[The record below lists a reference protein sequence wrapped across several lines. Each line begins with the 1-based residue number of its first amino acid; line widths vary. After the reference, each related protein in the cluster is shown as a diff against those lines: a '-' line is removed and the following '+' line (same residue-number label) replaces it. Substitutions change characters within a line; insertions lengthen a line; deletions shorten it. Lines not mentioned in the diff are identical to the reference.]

1 MKGSVWEQF
10 QKVHTPLLFH
20 SHHTGGHPAV
30 TGFAT
35 HGYCTPVH
43 KDPLDIDLTIG
54 IRLEKPPSEPLT
66 AGHFFYA
73 NLCEVNSPDIGIVV
87 LQPSGTIS
95 AWSAKLFLHGSSID
109 PLGEKN
115 IPKGETRSV
124 GLVILRKALMLSLS
138 QKYISDTRQR
148 VGFQQILDFHEFTS
162 AKASNQG
169 NAASKK
175 RLPPSHPL

>member
-1 MKGSVWEQF
+1 MWEWF
-10 QKVHTPLLFH
+10 QKVHTFLLFH
-20 SHHTGGHPAV
+20 SHHTGAHPAV
-30 TGFAT
+30 TGFTT

-43 KDPLDIDLTIG
+43 KDPLDVGLTIG
-54 IRLEKPPSEPLT
+54 IRLDKPPSEPLT
-66 AGHFFYA
+66 AGHFLYV
-73 NLCEVNSPDIGIVV
+73 NLCEVNSPYIGVVV
-87 LQPSGTIS
+87 LQPRGTIS

-109 PLGEKN
+109 PRGEKN

-148 VGFQQILDFHEFTS
+148 VGFEQILDFHEFTS

-169 NAASKK
+169 NAASKQ
-175 RLPPSHPL
+175 RLPPSHSL

>member
-1 MKGSVWEQF
+1 MKGSVREQF

-43 KDPLDIDLTIG
+43 KDPLDIGLTID
-54 IRLEKPPSEPLT
+54 IRLDKPLSEPLT

-73 NLCEVNSPDIGIVV
+73 NLCEVNSPDIGIVM
-87 LQPSGTIS
+87 LQPRGAIS

-109 PLGEKN
+109 PRGEKN

-138 QKYISDTRQR
+138 QNYISDTRQR
-148 VGFQQILDFHEFTS
+148 VGFEQILDFHKFLPRRRPTR
-162 AKASNQG
+162 AMPLP
-169 NAASKK
+169 KK
-175 RLPPSHPL
+175 GCPRPI